1 MGVEMAAV
9 LLLVFVYLLVHG
21 LAICYRLRLEREM

>member
-9 LLLVFVYLLVHG
+9 LLLVLAYLLVHG
-21 LAICYRLRLEREM
+21 LAICCRLRLEREL

>member
-9 LLLVFVYLLVHG
+9 LLLVFAYLLVHG
-21 LAICYRLRLEREM
+21 LAIYYRLRLEKEM

>member
-1 MGVEMAAV
+1 MGVEMAV
-9 LLLVFVYLLVHG
+9 LLLVFAYLLVHG

>member
-1 MGVEMAAV
+1 MAAV
-9 LLLVFVYLLVHG
+9 LLLVFAYLLVHG

>member
-1 MGVEMAAV
+1 MAAV
-9 LLLVFVYLLVHG
+9 LLLVFADLLVHG